1 MDRQTSGEDSDSKG
15 PLDNGKYVRYTNEQV
30 EALERAYNECCK
42 PSTGRRLQ
50 LIRENPILSNIEPK
64 QIKVWFQNRRCR
76 DKQRK
81 ETSRLLSWNGKFTAM
96 NQLLLEENERL
107 RKQATQLDSENQYLR
122 QQLQLL
128 HARAGNNSR
137 SLQQMAVT
145 ANDTSSDSVVT
156 SGQRQQHSPQHPPYS
171 VSTSRLFLI
180 AEETLTEFL
189 AKATGT
195 AVDWIQ
201 MPGMKVS
208 VTINLFTF
216 PS

>member
-1 MDRQTSGEDSDSKG
+1 MDKQTSGEDSDSKG

-137 SLQQMAVT
+137 SLQVTVT

-156 SGQRQQHSPQHPPYS
+156 CGQRQQHSPQHPPYS
-171 VSTSRLFLI
+171 VSTSR
-180 AEETLTEFL
+180 
-189 AKATGT
+189 
-195 AVDWIQ
+195 
-201 MPGMKVS
+201 
-208 VTINLFTF
+208 
-216 PS
+216 